1 MCRAAS
7 VDKQPTPSGSVEQV
21 CSSRIMHTSGQTV
34 NFISLFTFLSSPG
47 RYVTVPLSSLWSH
60 CPKIKKLSGS
70 LVNLRHLLM
79 NEPAVK
85 LSDDGRTVL
94 VKYQEEGT
102 LSSNVYEIQW
112 FHSEEVDQAQQL

>member
-1 MCRAAS
+1 
-7 VDKQPTPSGSVEQV
+7 
-21 CSSRIMHTSGQTV
+21 
-34 NFISLFTFLSSPG
+34 
-47 RYVTVPLSSLWSH
+47 
-60 CPKIKKLSGS
+60 
-70 LVNLRHLLM
+70 M